1 VTSVGER
8 KQGSV
13 TGIYISQQT
22 GESPGQVH
30 QAKQTLAQEGIGA
43 RGHASSPNPDLAC
56 GYCSRLLRTALGC
69 VLNAAGVAG
78 RKYISGRVG

>member
-1 VTSVGER
+1 MTSVGGR

-22 GESPGQVH
+22 GESPGEVH
-30 QAKQTLAQEGIGA
+30 QAKQTLGQEGIGA
-43 RGHASSPNPDLAC
+43 RGHSNPDLAC

-69 VLNAAGVAG
+69 GEWDGSG
-78 RKYISGRVG
+78 RKEVYIWHS